1 LPLLTLIIRQ
11 RALATPHRDR
21 TKNHMT
27 YSRQKAIE
35 DIRQACSVDDAAIH
49 GRSVVLKD
57 VLKSLPIVDGSV
69 DRTEGGIVFISA
81 AAKSHDAERIK
92 FQWQINQS
100 LADQSDETLRVIS
113 ELLKA

>member
-1 LPLLTLIIRQ
+1 
-11 RALATPHRDR
+11 
-21 TKNHMT
+21 MT

-57 VLKSLPIVDGSV
+57 VPEVSF
-69 DRTEGGIVFISA
+69 DRGRLGRSNRRSILFISA

-113 ELLKA
+113 ELLKV